1 MLTLLAKLL
10 PIKILNKPAGRP
22 HKRKKIAWPNE
33 IKMTDERMVSEEVMH
48 QGMLDM
54 RSYLLAFSLLIVTAL
69 LPNSAKAEGV
79 AWESLTTQ
87 QQETLADVKDG
98 WNDLPPHRQERLS
111 NGADKWATMSPEQ
124 REQIKRKLNRYKNL
138 PPEERARVKERM
150 HQFKQLPP
158 EEREALRERWQN
170 MDPEKKAK
178 FRERME
184 HRSPDERQERR
195 EKFKQKRQKRDRD

>member
-10 PIKILNKPAGRP
+10 PAVILDKHAGKSRKRKEIAQQYEVKMTGERMNSEKLMSRGILN
-22 HKRKKIAWPNE
+22 
-33 IKMTDERMVSEEVMH
+33 
-48 QGMLDM
+48 M
-54 RSYLLAFSLLIVTAL
+54 RSYLLAFSLLIAAAL
-69 LPNSAKAEGV
+69 LPSTVKAEGV

-87 QQETLADVKDG
+87 QQETLGDIKDG

-111 NGADKWATMSPEQ
+111 KGADKWATMSPEQ
-124 REQIKRKLNRYKNL
+124 RQQIKQKLNRYKNL
-138 PPEERARVKERM
+138 PPEEKARVKERM

-170 MDPEKKAK
+170 MDPDKKAR

-184 HRSPDERQERR
+184 HRGPDERHEGR
-195 EKFKQKRQKRDRD
+195 EKFKQKRQKRGRD